1 MSKHRAKYEEDL
13 RKIWQR
19 LSLLVHVIVYNLHAA
34 TPFFGVAALV
44 IDMEMEIMLCVSGGL
59 GGNADEPALAPGLD
73 EELDIDLGED
83 LDLGW

>member
-1 MSKHRAKYEEDL
+1 MKKKYM
-13 RKIWQR
+13 
-19 LSLLVHVIVYNLHAA
+19 
-34 TPFFGVAALV
+34 TPETLV

-83 LDLGW
+83 LDLDW